1 MYSFKFAKVGE
12 HVTVSMLVGEFWIK
26 EAAFIY
32 DVYSGDPKVSI
43 AYERP
48 MSIAALSVMLDELSI
63 WLEVWASKNPPGT
76 TD

>member
-26 EAAFIY
+26 EA
-32 DVYSGDPKVSI
+32 DPKVSI